1 MKSRFRKLAVESL
14 EGRSVL
20 STMVEYDFN
29 GDGRLDLAAVTNLG
43 TVEIR
48 LDNGG
53 GGYDVSDI
61 LAAPT
66 KNQAI
71 VDIYL
76 VRDIDQDGDLD
87 LGTIVQTPK
96 GDNKVASFRNNGNG
110 TFEYIEPATWEPVK
124 WKGPPIRGF

>member
-1 MKSRFRKLAVESL
+1 MNSRFRKLGVESL

-20 STMVEYDFN
+20 STLVQADFN
-29 GDGRLDLAAVTNLG
+29 GDGRPDQAAVTNLG

-48 LDNGG
+48 LDNGS

-66 KNQAI
+66 NQGAI

-87 LGTIVQTPK
+87 LGTTYQPPK
-96 GDNKVASFRNNGNG
+96 GDIKVA
-110 TFEYIEPATWEPVK
+110 K
-124 WKGPPIRGF
+124 